1 MEYTNIKNNTINNT
15 INNTHK
21 SPILG
26 DTMTND
32 LSNQNMLPVVQELIT
47 RLQKNPILYDMLDKS
62 IKMASSKINVEEK
75 NKVKNIKEYIL
86 FINNYVL
93 HTPDQL
99 TNSDTVS
106 KQDMLDGICY
116 FYFLIDQPLDDLKN
130 LGLFKNS
137 IQYYPIFQEWLLQ
150 YVVVIGEYLDTDKSW
165 NNQYYNKIVQSG
177 EFNMNS
183 GWYEKGNIW
192 RTFNEWFS
200 RTLSCPSES
209 HPISNKD
216 DNSIVTSPAD
226 SVPQGVWKINGNG
239 QLNKNV
245 KVKLLDYKN
254 IHVDLLQGSKY
265 ANEFANGTLT
275 HAFLN
280 VNDYHRYHYPLTGEV
295 IEHHTVTR
303 GVTLS
308 VTWSEQEKK
317 FIPND
322 SLGWQYK
329 QTHAY
334 AILKTEKYGL
344 VALIPMGMAQVSS
357 CNLTWPI
364 LGHHNKGEGLGNF
377 LFGGSDFMMLFQ
389 SKVKFTM
396 MAPKNDDGTYKHI
409 LMGEKYG
416 KLSII

>member
-1 MEYTNIKNNTINNT
+1 MIN
-15 INNTHK
+15 HPK
-21 SPILG
+21 EPILG
-26 DTMTND
+26 DTTTND
-32 LSNQNMLPVVQELIT
+32 LSKHNMLPVVQELIT
-47 RLQKNPILYDMLDKS
+47 RLQKNPILYDMLEKS
-62 IKMASSKINVEEK
+62 IKMASSKINFEEK
-75 NKVKNIKEYIL
+75 NKVKNINEYIL

-116 FYFLIDQPLDDLKN
+116 FYFLIDQPLEDLKN
-130 LGLFKNS
+130 SGLFKNS

-150 YVVVIGEYLDTDKSW
+150 YVVTIGEYLDTDKSW

-200 RTLSCPSES
+200 RTLSSPSES

-226 SVPQGVWKINGNG
+226 SVPQGVWKINDIGE
-239 QLNKNV
+239 LNQNV

-280 VNDYHRYHYPLTGEV
+280 VNDYHRYHYPLSGEV

-308 VTWSEQEKK
+308 VTWSEQQKK

-389 SKVKFTM
+389 SNVNFTM
-396 MAPKNDDGTYKHI
+396 MAPKNHDGTYKHI

>member
-32 LSNQNMLPVVQELIT
+32 LSKHNMLPVVQELIT
-47 RLQKNPILYDMLDKS
+47 RLQKNPILYDMLEKS
-62 IKMASSKINVEEK
+62 INMASSKINVEEK

-254 IHVDLLQGSKY
+254 IQVDLLQGSKY